1 MFNKGKIK
9 QGKQLIGNGRT
20 AFFELLL
27 LLFLLLKT
35 PATKAVNGRQTY
47 RANKRLFRK

>member
-27 LLFLLLKT
+27 LFLLLKT
-35 PATKAVNGRQTY
+35 PATKAVNGRQIY

>member
-9 QGKQLIGNGRT
+9 QGKELIGNGRT
-20 AFFELLL
+20 AFFELL
-27 LLFLLLKT
+27 LLLKT

>member
-20 AFFELLL
+20 AFFEL